1 MLLTGFTLA
10 VPLMRLDK
18 ARIGELNVGQET
30 LVPIQFGLL
39 QRKNHDRSDQ
49 AENEHE
55 GHANHDVRRA
65 QAIEAVEGRV
75 QCVDTHG
82 EEPQSVYQEGVCV
95 EEGADRDK
103 EGWKYRRKEGRRKR
117 YKRKEQKRTDCPAK
131 IINLR
136 LASI

>member
-1 MLLTGFTLA
+1 MTKSRYTYLSAVEALQRMLLTSFALA

-30 LVPIQFGLL
+30 LIPIQFGLL

-75 QCVDTHG
+75 ECVDTHG
-82 EEPQSVYQEGVCV
+82 EEPQSVYQQGVCV
-95 EEGADRDK
+95 VSRK
-103 EGWKYRRKEGRRKR
+103 EQTETRKEGR
-117 YKRKEQKRTDCPAK
+117 KEEEV
-131 IINLR
+131 
-136 LASI
+136 

>member
-1 MLLTGFTLA
+1 MSAVEALQRMLLTGFTLA
-10 VPLMRLDK
+10 VALMRLDK

-30 LVPIQFGLL
+30 LVPIQLGLL

-75 QCVDTHG
+75 ECVDTHVEDARRVLSG
-82 EEPQSVYQEGVCV
+82 RCYCTGV

-103 EGWKYRRKEGRRKR
+103 EGRRE
-117 YKRKEQKRTDCPAK
+117 EV
-131 IINLR
+131 
-136 LASI
+136 